1 MRRVFLERI
10 KVLWQGTKVFCRI
23 GIPANSEAAL
33 SVGAY
38 NVTKNEIARFS
49 SQGSTDD
56 LRLKPD
62 ISAPADVQ
70 NNTYALELSEGRFSG
85 TSAAAPHMA
94 GFAALVKQQFPN
106 LSPAQLKQK
115 ILRNAA
121 HRLYENSPNSIAGVG
136 LLNASMLAN
145 ETSNSSSSGRSESDS
160 TQKPDALQNLQR
172 LLQKN

>member
-1 MRRVFLERI
+1 
-10 KVLWQGTKVFCRI
+10 
-23 GIPANSEAAL
+23 EAAL

-38 NVTKNEIARFS
+38 NVTKKEIARYS

-115 ILRNAA
+115 
-121 HRLYENSPNSIAGVG
+121 
-136 LLNASMLAN
+136 
-145 ETSNSSSSGRSESDS
+145 SSVMPPIVC
-160 TQKPDALQNLQR
+160 TKIVQTALQVLVC
-172 LLQKN
+172 